1 MQCGEGNHDTSPD
14 AEIIEVAKFPRVG
27 IMDDMPEKLLHSFDI
42 FDTCLTRLVARPA
55 DAFWVLGE
63 RMLAHA
69 GNAKPTPDELTD
81 FRLERMRAEREA
93 RAKKPS
99 GEVVLA
105 DIYAEFDWLERRGLS
120 REWGMQAE
128 IEMEHELLRP
138 IAAART
144 RIRRA
149 RESGARVIFISDMY
163 FPGKVLSAWLVEHGM
178 ARPEE
183 PVYVSGEVDKS
194 KKTGELFR
202 WVAEREGLDFRRWRH
217 VGDHPVSD
225 LETPRKLGIQAEQ
238 WCPAELTPYE
248 ERAYCA
254 LGNVVVASRL
264 AGTMRCVRIG
274 GGQESAPEKDTSGDK
289 RADGDT
295 HESSD
300 ERLAAVRSMAVD
312 IGAPLLVAFVLF
324 VLRRARAAGVQR
336 LYFLSRRG
344 ELPLK
349 IARVFQEDFPEI
361 ELRYLYS
368 SRWAWRPAT
377 YGRWCREL
385 WNDLMDPRFPMD
397 LQELLNVLGLGDTK
411 IADDFLAQFSREDN
425 VDAMFEWL
433 SQPTVVATI
442 NQSLTER
449 RKLVLA
455 YLDQEGLWERERIA
469 LVDDGWSGKTQ
480 RDLHWLLQSREEV
493 PDLQGF
499 FFGLSQER
507 LPQKECGTQHV
518 FLDYDREGSVPGSP
532 IRLLI
537 WRHHILEDLFMCSD
551 EGRCIGYRPSGSGVE
566 PVLAGNSEGWDSHH
580 VAVWQQ
586 SVLDFAREW
595 RKAGGGVISRAMIE
609 GVALYNNMFFLC
621 APPRALMGCFENI
634 DLRIDVMGAGKVP
647 LVKRMSLRDVAREQN
662 WAGSDAVLG
671 RCVSY
676 WPEGSLAISG
686 KWIKALVWAKRHGW
700 KWVLGR
706 ALQG

>member
-1 MQCGEGNHDTSPD
+1 MN
-14 AEIIEVAKFPRVG
+14 A
-27 IMDDMPEKLLHSFDI
+27 LLQLYSFDI

-63 RMLAHA
+63 KMLAHA

-93 RAKKPS
+93 RAKKPN

-163 FPGKVLSAWLVEHGM
+163 LPGKILSAWLVEHGM

-225 LETPRKLGIQAEQ
+225 LETPRRLGIQAEQ

-248 ERAYCA
+248 ERAYGA
-254 LGNVVVASRL
+254 LGDVVAASRL

-274 GGQESAPEKDTSGDK
+274 GGQESAPEKDTNGDK
-289 RADGDT
+289 HADGDT
-295 HESSD
+295 QESSD
-300 ERLAAVRSMAVD
+300 ERLAAVRSMAAN

-324 VLRRARAAGVQR
+324 VLRRAREAGVQR

-368 SRWAWRPAT
+368 SRRAWRPASH
-377 YGRWCREL
+377 GRWCREL
-385 WNDLMDPRFPMD
+385 WDDLVDPQFPMD
-397 LQELLNVLGLGDTK
+397 LQELLNMLGLGNTG
-411 IADDFLAQFSREDN
+411 IADGFLAHFSRED
-425 VDAMFEWL
+425 DTEAMFAWL
-433 SQPTVVATI
+433 SRPAAVAAI
-442 NQSLTER
+442 NQSLIEE

-455 YLDQEGLWERERIA
+455 YLDQEGLWERDRIGM
-469 LVDDGWSGKTQ
+469 VDDGWSGKVQ
-480 RDLHWLLQSREEV
+480 RDLNWLLKSREEA

-507 LPQKECGTQHV
+507 LPQKECGLQHV
-518 FLDYDREGSVPGSP
+518 FLDYDREGAVPGSP
-532 IRLLI
+532 VRLLI
-537 WRHHILEDLFMCSD
+537 WRHLIPEDLFMCSAGERCVGYSQTGKRIEPIFVEQP
-551 EGRCIGYRPSGSGVE
+551 EGWRPRSVSTWHQT
-566 PVLAGNSEGWDSHH
+566 VLA
-580 VAVWQQ
+580 
-586 SVLDFAREW
+586 FAREW
-595 RKAGGGVISRAMIE
+595 QTAGASSANMLLERI
-609 GVALYNNMFFLC
+609 ALANAAGFLQ
-621 APPRALMGCFENI
+621 APPREWMRCIENLDLHMGVIEGGGI
-634 DLRIDVMGAGKVP
+634 P
-647 LVKRMSLRDVAREQN
+647 LVKRLSLRDVAREQN
-662 WAGSDAVLG
+662 WAGSAAALG
-671 RCVSY
+671 RCSSY
-676 WPEGSLAISG
+676 WPEGSLAVSG
-686 KWIKALVWAKRHGW
+686 KWIKALVWAKRYGW
-700 KWVLGR
+700 KWALGR